1 MKKIYKKLAVF
12 LAIAQLF
19 CVAAVAAGA
28 ESGTD
33 LGIKIGDTPLLSG
46 IYYHSPDGKQLE
58 QAAEEPSSYITWRMQ
73 DGAVHIVMKDFSIE
87 LENNGTPDPTYAG
100 LYVPVPVIFDVSGKN
115 VITNKGYVSTD
126 GVQKFSIGLNL
137 NGNGAFVLGDGSLAF
152 FTNTDSSYDGYG
164 YGEGTGSLWKRSA
177 QRAPCRQCRRLMTG

>member
-100 LYVPVPVIFDVSGKN
+100 LYVPVPVIF
-115 VITNKGYVSTD
+115 
-126 GVQKFSIGLNL
+126 
-137 NGNGAFVLGDGSLAF
+137 
-152 FTNTDSSYDGYG
+152 
-164 YGEGTGSLWKRSA
+164 
-177 QRAPCRQCRRLMTG
+177 